1 MNKEELEAF
10 ARKTAESLKSEKDL
24 TEFRQMLTKLTVEA
38 ALNAELDDHLGYEKH
53 EISTSAN
60 SRNGYTS
67 KTLQTED
74 GQFELDTPRD
84 RQGGFEPRLVKKHQ
98 TRFTSMD
105 DKVLS
110 LYAKGMTTRE
120 ISATFK
126 EMYDADVSATL
137 VSRVTDAVIDKV
149 TEWQARPLDT
159 VYPIVYLDCIVIKI
173 RQDKRVI
180 NKAVYLALGVN
191 MAGLPF
197 LLGSVLKPRP
207 ERGSSSMNRSINR
220 TALSSV
226 TKSSRYSGN
235 KAD

>member
-149 TEWQARPLDT
+149 TEWSIGT
-159 VYPIVYLDCIVIKI
+159 
-173 RQDKRVI
+173 I
-180 NKAVYLALGVN
+180 NALFREICKYDLIATGH
-191 MAGLPF
+191 F
-197 LLGSVLKPRP
+197 L
-207 ERGSSSMNRSINR
+207 
-220 TALSSV
+220 
-226 TKSSRYSGN
+226 
-235 KAD
+235 